1 MLNHHIVLP
10 RLRRV
15 TIARRDDAYGLY
27 DSAGSFKEDRF
38 KILADTRGWSTSWP
52 RTATGKLELTGRV
65 LGRQAKQYPGLRP
78 LQHLRDQ
85 IAELRLGRFLNTVG
99 ADGYSRCP
107 IMPFWTRSG
116 RNQPQ
121 GRDKVFLLS
130 LPSWLHGLIAPPPGG
145 DGLARLE
152 SAGNGIAAGLSND
165 PA

>member
-1 MLNHHIVLP
+1 MFFI
-10 RLRRV
+10 
-15 TIARRDDAYGLY
+15 RRDDVFGLY

-78 LQHLRDQ
+78 LQHLHDQ

-116 RNQPQ
+116 RNQPR

-130 LPSWLHGLIAPPPGG
+130 LPSCRIVAQ
-145 DGLARLE
+145 ARRYSDFLCLPVE
-152 SAGNGIAAGLSND
+152 KGPSPNQAAARSVHAAIDRGFSGR
-165 PA
+165 